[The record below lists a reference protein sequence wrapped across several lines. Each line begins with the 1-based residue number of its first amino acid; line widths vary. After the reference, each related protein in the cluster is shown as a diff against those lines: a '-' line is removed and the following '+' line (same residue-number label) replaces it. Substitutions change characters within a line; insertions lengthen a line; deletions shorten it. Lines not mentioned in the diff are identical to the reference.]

1 MKPNLYLE
9 EAMVTLFAL
18 EQFMEEEEKILASLK
33 ELEKRQAAEGIE
45 RARTQAEIEY
55 SAQNIKAAQR
65 AAEIIR
71 EAGSRAIK

>member
-1 MKPNLYLE
+1 MKLNLYLE

-18 EQFMEEEEKILASLK
+18 EEFMEKEGRILASLK
-33 ELEKRQAAEGIE
+33 ELEKRQTAEGIK

-55 SAQNIKAAQR
+55 STQNLKAARR

-71 EAGSRAIK
+71 EAGRKAIK